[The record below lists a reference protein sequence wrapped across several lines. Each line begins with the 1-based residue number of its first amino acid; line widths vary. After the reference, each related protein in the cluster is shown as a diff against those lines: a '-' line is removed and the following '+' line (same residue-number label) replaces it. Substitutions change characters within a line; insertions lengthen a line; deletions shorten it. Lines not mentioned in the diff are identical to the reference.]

1 MVRKV
6 TESKLPDKKKLKKLQ
21 DATAIQQKMVKL
33 KPGCSEWLK
42 LASEFARLMDGMTE
56 SVIESKLDTAPTD
69 DGIVGITMQDVIT
82 AVKSNYDNPTETD
95 VIDTFQTILGEQ
107 EDDARFTLEQNME
120 NILKQC
126 K

>member
-6 TESKLPDKKKLKKLQ
+6 TESKLSDKKKLKKLQ

-33 KPGCSEWLK
+33 KPGSSEWLK
-42 LASEFARLMDGMTE
+42 LASDFSKLMDGMVESITE
-56 SVIESKLDTAPTD
+56 SKPETTHPEDS
-69 DGIVGITMQDVIT
+69 IVKITVQDVIT
-82 AVKSNYDNPTETD
+82 AVRSNYNNPTETD
-95 VIDTFQTILGEQ
+95 VIDTFQTILGEL